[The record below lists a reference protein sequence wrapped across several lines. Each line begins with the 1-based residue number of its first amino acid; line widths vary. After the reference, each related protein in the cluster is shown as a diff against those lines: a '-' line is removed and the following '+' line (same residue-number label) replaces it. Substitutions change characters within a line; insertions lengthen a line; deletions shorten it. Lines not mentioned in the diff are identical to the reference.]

1 MLLVLEDLH
10 REKKKRK
17 WIGLKT
23 IPKSQIE
30 TALYGHGQDR
40 STEWHIF
47 HK

>member
-1 MLLVLEDLH
+1 MILVLEALH
-10 REKKKRK
+10 REKKRK

>member
-1 MLLVLEDLH
+1 MLLVLEALH
-10 REKKKRK
+10 REKKIK

-30 TALYGHGQDR
+30 TAHIGQEK